1 MLTNSMPILFIL
13 SGQVWHFALTDL
25 LWSRSTSN
33 AKNSRWEANSSSG
46 KDANPIGHWK
56 RDIEED
62 TSESDCLWNF
72 KGIPDFY
79 IWCIICLCC
88 FCQTGETQTAR
99 KPGLIKKTVAYLE
112 AGIIGGGLGQGCLKV
127 VSIFSCFWKHLVSA
141 CKEREIQSQSLL
153 CSSFFYAGQIVGAV
167 TASCFWK
174 KFCWQ
179 FCNQPDD
186 NNVKTFLFDKYK
198 NKYLINI
205 YAQNII
211 NTYKYEHI

>member
-13 SGQVWHFALTDL
+13 SGQVWLFALTDL

-62 TSESDCLWNF
+62 TSESDCLWDF

-99 KPGLIKKTVAYLE
+99 KPGLIKKTVAYLK
-112 AGIIGGGLGQGCLKV
+112 AGIIGGGLGQGCLK
-127 VSIFSCFWKHLVSA
+127 SGLHL
-141 CKEREIQSQSLL
+141 QLL
-153 CSSFFYAGQIVGAV
+153 LK
-167 TASCFWK
+167 ASCFSLQRK
-174 KFCWQ
+174 RNSEPKFVMFFFLCRPDCWSSHCLM
-179 FCNQPDD
+179 FLEKILLAVLQP
-186 NNVKTFLFDKYK
+186 TRW
-198 NKYLINI
+198 
-205 YAQNII
+205 
-211 NTYKYEHI
+211 